1 MLKHENGLT
10 NLSPDTCFE
19 VYGLCFNQLE
29 KVGFELT
36 NFQFAEGLDF
46 AINVHFIKDEKQENA

>member
-46 AINVHFIKDEKQENA
+46 AINVL

>member
-1 MLKHENGLT
+1 MRMGLQISVQT
-10 NLSPDTCFE
+10 RFE

-29 KVGFELT
+29 KVGFEPT

-46 AINVHFIKDEKQENA
+46 AINVL